1 MEVVSRIIKV
11 QFPYYLKSLPIP
23 STFGGFAK
31 LSGNEWVQ
39 LVPFVVTTSVVVYL
53 VVSAILPSKPSKK
66 ADADWVNKTEQ
77 KEKEKVADIIQIEDL
92 GEKTAF
98 CRCWKS
104 KKVCAYP
111 PFLFLFLGLCA
122 IKYPRP
128 PLTPF
133 FHAYLG
139 QKCTYTYITFILTRS
154 LEHVQHSTDIF
165 EQKN

>member
-1 MEVVSRIIKV
+1 MEVVSRLIKV
-11 QFPYYLKSLPIP
+11 QFPNYLKSLPIP

-53 VVSAILPSKPSKK
+53 VISAILPSKPSKK

-92 GEKTAF
+92 GEKTAY

-104 KKVCAYP
+104 KKFPLCDGSHNQHNKETGDNVGPLVCKRANP
-111 PFLFLFLGLCA
+111 
-122 IKYPRP
+122 
-128 PLTPF
+128 
-133 FHAYLG
+133 
-139 QKCTYTYITFILTRS
+139 S
-154 LEHVQHSTDIF
+154 S
-165 EQKN
+165 